1 MVSGDCIIYT
11 IFVFLVLRIICIEEK
26 HEANKAA
33 RSFQYKHPTIREPT
47 VCAILK
53 KRDQLVKENHSFKL
67 SLEKK
72 IMSLG
77 RERSLLVESL
87 VDTKVRTCLMT
98 RFHKGRA
105 YQ

>member
-1 MVSGDCIIYT
+1 M
-11 IFVFLVLRIICIEEK
+11 LRIICIEEK
-26 HEANKAA
+26 HGTNKAA

>member
-1 MVSGDCIIYT
+1 M
-11 IFVFLVLRIICIEEK
+11 LRIICIEEK
-26 HEANKAA
+26 HGANKAA
-33 RSFQYKHPTIREPT
+33 RSFQYKHPTIRAPT

-53 KRDQLVKENHSFKL
+53 KHDQLVKENHSFKL

-98 RFHKGRA
+98 RFHKERA
-105 YQ
+105 CQ